1 MKPEWKVSD
10 SKIAEIKDGVLTA
23 KADGL
28 VDVTAKNGDM
38 TRTWKV
44 AVGKSELP
52 KPGAAEEDDDDGGFL
67 GLLILAIP
75 VVLIGGGI
83 WMYLKRRKK

>member
-1 MKPEWKVSD
+1 MN
-10 SKIAEIKDGVLTA
+10 
-23 KADGL
+23 
-28 VDVTAKNGDM
+28 VTAKNGEM

-52 KPGAAEEDDDDGGFL
+52 KDGAAEEDDDDGFL

-83 WMYLKRRKK
+83 WMFLKRRKK